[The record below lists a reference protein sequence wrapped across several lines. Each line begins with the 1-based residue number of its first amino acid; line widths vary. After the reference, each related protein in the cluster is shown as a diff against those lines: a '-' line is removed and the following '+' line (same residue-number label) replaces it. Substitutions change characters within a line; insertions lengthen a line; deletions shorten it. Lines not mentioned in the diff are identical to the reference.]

1 MSTFIGQENTF
12 SFGEPLLH
20 ALMSMQSSC
29 KIARTLTSKQFPLD
43 AVVVFDGH
51 YDADKDGKI
60 LFAKQVGDT
69 TQQMKPGKFLRRVFP
84 TITKYCSDQDIE
96 RFVNLLKSKMCNGDI
111 EIWEGDDI
119 VRSYKRENHYSDSG
133 PLGCSCM
140 NNKSYTS
147 AYTSSSNK
155 SLHPKVACVMKDGKI
170 AGKSLIWDNVEV
182 YMDGE
187 WQTRKVMDR
196 IYTVED
202 KYIQAVAEW
211 GFMNGYIV
219 RDERNYDERMKFYF
233 DLSDFNTRNYRHL
246 SMRVDSALFSEAD
259 YFPYTDTFHF
269 DDDCYITNDDDGCY
283 ERSYCSTGGGSSE
296 YEDED
301 YVTLACGERVHQDD
315 ATWVEDRGEY
325 YCNDDVTWVGDY
337 AYHYDDVV
345 EDVDGDYIHND
356 NAVETYFGDTVHE
369 DRIASTDCSDAY
381 NYIDEDVDNGRVVM
395 ATAGEYE
402 DGYILAD
409 DSVELGDGTL
419 VHTDDD
425 VVKATLGKYEDEY
438 ILLSDSVEI
447 ADDNIVHDDD
457 STVIAT
463 AGMYEGEF
471 ILEDDSVE
479 LADDIVHT
487 DDDTVTATWGE
498 NDGLD
503 ILETLS
509 VTIDGHIMHED
520 EEDDYIAEKQ
530 EREENE
536 ENE

>member
-1 MSTFIGQENTF
+1 
-12 SFGEPLLH
+12 
-20 ALMSMQSSC
+20 
-29 KIARTLTSKQFPLD
+29 
-43 AVVVFDGH
+43 
-51 YDADKDGKI
+51 
-60 LFAKQVGDT
+60 
-69 TQQMKPGKFLRRVFP
+69 
-84 TITKYCSDQDIE
+84 
-96 RFVNLLKSKMCNGDI
+96 
-111 EIWEGDDI
+111 
-119 VRSYKRENHYSDSG
+119 
-133 PLGCSCM
+133 
-140 NNKSYTS
+140 
-147 AYTSSSNK
+147 
-155 SLHPKVACVMKDGKI
+155 MKDGKI